1 MKLSEKKVNRPT
13 RQTQKRKLY
22 FKFPAKQ
29 QNSVLSKSKRLKLD
43 VKAQPS
49 TSHCSNRTKRSTTS
63 FLPPPCS
70 PGSDD
75 FVHIPQR
82 LPVEKPLNK
91 GVQGISNALSLN
103 SGADNRESTD
113 TGVLMQ
119 NVHNGLPVSVD
130 HSKTV
135 AFHGAAPLQNMQAEV
150 ELAHLVTGT
159 WISASEGSVG
169 MENCGRS
176 IQAQRSMTDYSS
188 FSNSTPLLS
197 TVSDAPEPATSVCGQ
212 VASSTAPKKDAT
224 ISSCNISTDAVA
236 ESHSSSTVAI
246 PPEKQQVRRGRG
258 RPPGSKNK
266 PKNYPLAFEKA
277 GRARTVT
284 RTRREPQR
292 TVRKPDRQRSSYA
305 TAENRSQI
313 VATEKSKNLAAE
325 SRLSEDPLTSGM
337 YSVWIPPACARVLME
352 NVKITD
358 VTTDAVTIT
367 FKESATEAGFFSK

>member
-29 QNSVLSKSKRLKLD
+29 KNSVLSKSKRLKLD

-49 TSHCSNRTKRSTTS
+49 TSHCSDRTKKSTTS
-63 FLPPPCS
+63 FPPSASS
-70 PGSDD
+70 PDSDD

-91 GVQGISNALSLN
+91 GVQGNALSLN

-113 TGVLMQ
+113 K
-119 NVHNGLPVSVD
+119 NVYNGLPDSVD
-130 HSKTV
+130 QSKTV
-135 AFHGAAPLQNMQAEV
+135 AFNGAAPLQNWQAEV
-150 ELAHLVTGT
+150 ELAHVATGT
-159 WISASEGSVG
+159 WIPASEASVG
-169 MENCGRS
+169 MENCGRN
-176 IQAQRSMTDYSS
+176 IQAQRSMTDCSS
-188 FSNSTPLLS
+188 FSNSAPLLS
-197 TVSDAPEPATSVCGQ
+197 TVSDALEPASSVCGQ

-236 ESHSSSTVAI
+236 ESHSTSTVAI

-266 PKNYPLAFEKA
+266 PKNYPLAFEKV
-277 GRARTVT
+277 GRTRILT

-292 TVRKPDRQRSSYA
+292 TIRKLDRQRSSYA

-313 VATEKSKNLAAE
+313 VATDKSKNLAAE
-325 SRLSEDPLTSGM
+325 GRLSEDPLTSGM